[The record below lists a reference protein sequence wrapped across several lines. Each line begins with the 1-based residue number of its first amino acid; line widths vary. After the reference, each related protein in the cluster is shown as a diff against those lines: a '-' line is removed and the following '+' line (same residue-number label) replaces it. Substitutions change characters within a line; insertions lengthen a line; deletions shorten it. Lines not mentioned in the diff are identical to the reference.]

1 MAGTATCR
9 RGPDGR
15 ITLVRDRLPRHKAES
30 LHATGLEIEDSLH
43 GVLAKDPQQWT
54 LGTKAGG
61 ENTTNYMNRVMPV
74 LPDGWLRAT

>member
-1 MAGTATCR
+1 MEFSPKT
-9 RGPDGR
+9 P
-15 ITLVRDRLPRHKAES
+15 S
-30 LHATGLEIEDSLH
+30 M
-43 GVLAKDPQQWT
+43 WT